1 MSVLINKQK
10 DEVILTC
17 KCGCDD
23 AVHIKVIHD
32 DLGYAFLTFMNGS
45 FYRDQCSGL
54 DLLKRKVR
62 KIWAILVNR
71 DYYYSEIILSESD
84 FEEFRKYIS
93 EVGRSEKM

>member
-45 FYRDQCSGL
+45 FYRD
-54 DLLKRKVR
+54 
-62 KIWAILVNR
+62 
-71 DYYYSEIILSESD
+71 
-84 FEEFRKYIS
+84 
-93 EVGRSEKM
+93 

>member
-32 DLGYAFLTFMNGS
+32 DWGV
-45 FYRDQCSGL
+45 C
-54 DLLKRKVR
+54 V
-62 KIWAILVNR
+62 
-71 DYYYSEIILSESD
+71 SD
-84 FEEFRKYIS
+84 IYEW
-93 EVGRSEKM
+93 

>member
-32 DLGYAFLTFMNGS
+32 DLGYNQVKWLEG
-45 FYRDQCSGL
+45 
-54 DLLKRKVR
+54 
-62 KIWAILVNR
+62 
-71 DYYYSEIILSESD
+71 
-84 FEEFRKYIS
+84 
-93 EVGRSEKM
+93 